1 EHADACREAA
11 SDLGNGLRLPR
22 VHPRDQGGVSDRE
35 DEPDGPDD
43 LFAHAFML
51 PGASPSRTKRSG
63 ARARKPDASVLEIES
78 QYGSTAGGHA
88 VRLRTQRVRI
98 PRLFALR
105 PSIHNVTSMRMTT
118 SAFLHD
124 LRYAARTLRRSTGL
138 TLVIVA
144 SLAIGIGANTA
155 IFSVVNALLLK
166 PLPYPE
172 PERLAVL

>member
-11 SDLGNGLRLPR
+11 SDLGNSLRLPR

-78 QYGSTAGGHA
+78 QYGSTARGHA
-88 VRLRTQRVRI
+88 VRLGTQRGTNSATLCATPEYPQRDQHENDDVRI
-98 PRLFALR
+98 
-105 PSIHNVTSMRMTT
+105 
-118 SAFLHD
+118 
-124 LRYAARTLRRSTGL
+124 
-138 TLVIVA
+138 
-144 SLAIGIGANTA
+144 
-155 IFSVVNALLLK
+155 
-166 PLPYPE
+166 
-172 PERLAVL
+172 